1 MAFRLL
7 LSEVRESRGGLARH
21 RTSADRESGMPLASI
36 RRAALE
42 DRTERELT

>member
-1 MAFRLL
+1 MAFLL
-7 LSEVRESRGGLARH
+7 LLLEVRESLGGVARH
-21 RTSADRESGMPLASI
+21 RTSADRESGMPLASN